1 MAHSSDVK
9 QSIALTADGLFEKYI
24 GTTATDITNCR
35 IKSIVVHTSAADA
48 TVKLYDEADS
58 SKTAS
63 ALKYSILFGTA
74 ANETW
79 EHTFPGDGIKC
90 SNGVYCDLTNADHV
104 TIMYS

>member
-1 MAHSSDVK
+1 MAFNSDVK

-24 GTTATDITNCR
+24 GTSAVDITNCR
-35 IKSIVVHTSAADA
+35 IKGIVVHTSVADA
-48 TVKLYDEADS
+48 TVKLYDEAGS

-90 SNGVYCDLTNADHV
+90 ENGVYCDLTNADHV
-104 TIMYS
+104 TIMFS

>member
-1 MAHSSDVK
+1 MTYNSDVK

-24 GTTATDITNCR
+24 GTSAVDITNCR
-35 IKSIVVHTSAADA
+35 IKGIVVHTSAADA
-48 TVKLYDEADS
+48 TVKLYDEAGS

-90 SNGVYCDLTNADHV
+90 ENGVYCDLTNADHV
-104 TIMYS
+104 TIMFS

>member
-1 MAHSSDVK
+1 MAFNSDVK
-9 QSIALTADGLFEKYI
+9 LSIALTADGLFEKYI
-24 GTTATDITNCR
+24 GTSAVDLTNCR

-48 TVKLYDEADS
+48 TVKLYDEADD
-58 SKTAS
+58 SKTAA

-90 SNGVYCDLTNADHV
+90 ENGVYCDLTNADHV
-104 TIMYS
+104 TIMFS

>member
-9 QSIALTADGLFEKYI
+9 QSIALTGDGNFEKYI

-48 TVKLYDEADS
+48 IVKLYDEADN

-63 ALKYSILFGTA
+63 ALKYHILFGTGV
-74 ANETW
+74 NETW

-104 TIMYS
+104 TIMFT

>member
-9 QSIALTADGLFEKYI
+9 QSIALVEDGNFEKYI
-24 GTTATDITNCR
+24 GTSAVDITNCR
-35 IKSIVVHTSAADA
+35 IKSIVIHTSAADA
-48 TVKLYDEADS
+48 TVKLYDEADD

-63 ALKYSILFGTA
+63 ALKYDVLFGTGV
-74 ANETW
+74 NETW

-104 TIMYS
+104 TIMFT

>member
-1 MAHSSDVK
+1 MAYNSDVK
-9 QSIALTADGLFEKYI
+9 QSIVLTADGSFQKYV
-24 GTTATDITNCR
+24 GASATNITNCR

-48 TVKLYDEADS
+48 TVKLYDEADD
-58 SKTAS
+58 SKTAA

-90 SNGVYCDLTNADHV
+90 SNGVYCDLANADHV
-104 TIMYS
+104 SIMFS

>member
-9 QSIALTADGLFEKYI
+9 QSIALVEDGNFEKYI

-35 IKSIVVHTSAADA
+35 IKSIVIHTSAADA
-48 TVKLYDEADS
+48 TVKLYDEADN

-63 ALKYSILFGTA
+63 ALKYHILFGTGV
-74 ANETW
+74 NETW

-104 TIMYS
+104 TIMFT